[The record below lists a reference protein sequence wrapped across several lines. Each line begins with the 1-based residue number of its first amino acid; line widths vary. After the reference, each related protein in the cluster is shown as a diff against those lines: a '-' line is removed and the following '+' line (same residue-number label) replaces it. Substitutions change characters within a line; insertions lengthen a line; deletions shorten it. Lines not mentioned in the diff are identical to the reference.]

1 VLEAWPEDQDKAQA
15 MIEALPAA
23 LEQEAAMS
31 KVLDAY
37 PSEVVALCAQY
48 TSGTTRGRCVQISE
62 RPHLFSRLPP
72 ARSTV
77 GRPGGGPANSR
88 LYPGTLRNSPY
99 SEIESNSGPCLDQP
113 DVNGCLWKRA
123 QLKVQEGEI
132 KQAVALCN
140 AVPLEGIPP
149 ARWRS
154 ECMFLAAE
162 MLVADGRHERY
173 SDAIDMC
180 MTGQLYRPN
189 CLAHLL
195 QKLGREAPKADVMAP
210 EEWARIKRFEQS
222 VLEAW
227 EYDPVREVMVSRLWS
242 EATGHAY
249 VSVVTVTGDPLD
261 HVPEIA
267 IPHVRAAAASRLL
280 ELEGKGDRTLED
292 WVDALEAAL
301 ERRSKPVTTDA
312 VAEEPFE
319 GDKPARFKG
328 KIEMWPRDLGEDG
341 QRPAELYLGTAR
353 RTTSKDARTDLALVI
368 LESAAR
374 MQPPWTE
381 LLEAGSRHPAEPVQW
396 TAARLTKMITARE
409 DGTFEP

>member
-1 VLEAWPEDQDKAQA
+1 VLETWPEDQDKARG

-31 KVLDAY
+31 KLLDAY

-48 TSGTTRGRCVQISE
+48 ASGTTRGRCMQISE

-72 ARSTV
+72 PRSTV
-77 GRPGGGPANSR
+77 GRLGGGPANSR
-88 LYPGTLRNSPY
+88 LYPGTLRDSPY
-99 SEIESNSGPCLDQP
+99 SEIESNAGPCLYQS

-123 QLKVQEGEI
+123 QLKAQEGEI

-140 AVPLEGIPP
+140 AVPLEEMPP

-195 QKLGREAPKADVMAP
+195 QELGREAPEADVVAP
-210 EEWARIKRFEQS
+210 EGWARIKRFEQS

-227 EYDPVREVMVSRLWS
+227 KYDPVREVMVSRLWS

-249 VSVVTVTGDPLD
+249 VSAVTVTGDPLD

-267 IPHVRAAAASRLL
+267 IPHVRAAAAWRLL
-280 ELEGKGDRTLED
+280 ELEGKGDRTLEG

-301 ERRSKPVTTDA
+301 ERRSKPVPADA
-312 VAEEPFE
+312 AEEVLAE

-328 KIEMWPRDLGEDG
+328 KTEMWPRDQGEDAE
-341 QRPAELYLGTAR
+341 RPAELYLGTSR

-368 LESAAR
+368 LETAAR
-374 MQPPWTE
+374 MEPPWTE

-396 TAARLTKMITARE
+396 TATRLTKMITGQA
-409 DGTFEP
+409 DGTVGP